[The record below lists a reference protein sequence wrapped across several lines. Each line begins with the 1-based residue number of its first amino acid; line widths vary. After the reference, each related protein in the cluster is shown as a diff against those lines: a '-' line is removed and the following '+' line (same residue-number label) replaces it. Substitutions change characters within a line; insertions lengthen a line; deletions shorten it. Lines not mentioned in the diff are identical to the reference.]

1 MSAEFTFDW
10 QGAGYDAFSDLE
22 PATSAPSG
30 SFQSGWELIRATVSQ
45 ARRGRFGL
53 VSRVVNEIIGRTTDF
68 ELHSVACSV
77 VADTGTAAELES
89 LALIIDETN
98 YFDHRHD
105 IVKALAAR
113 GRLVDIPILFRFY
126 ERYRHHPDTSVMP
139 LLLNSLL
146 ARADGDYLS
155 EPAEEEW
162 QEYRA
167 AIAERYFRLWNE
179 LGTNL
184 IHVYHGR
191 AFALDIL
198 IDEMRSD
205 LRKGFLDADDR
216 RLFEVTTGLSCNKWF
231 RNDEVNLLT
240 VTADLE
246 RFHETDKAYVY
257 PAGQRV
263 FMGHALEDVGAA
275 ARVFA
280 AYPSNH
286 GLEVPEIRTAFDR
299 DEYFALPYGFQPMDG
314 GYFIRST
321 KPPPSA
327 ELTIDRNWPWL
338 SLHTC
343 LRAAISG
350 NRTPLARL
358 SELINEDN
366 DPGFRGAI
374 IDLIADAADDYV
386 IEQWRE
392 KIRKTKDHH
401 LVFSLC
407 WGLLRRGM
415 LLDVPLVLEAYEK
428 NSKDRKFSYL
438 QSRLNCLFSL
448 QPVENKPYKKTG
460 FKSCYANVMAQYHA
474 LHLKLGRVDVPILRG
489 ELFSVTVLARKI
501 AALEPGTSLAA
512 DLRERFE
519 ASTGISCS
527 GWETADGLDPQSAA
541 ASARQFLDSPESAAY
556 RAGQLYFFGRPIQ

>member
-1 MSAEFTFDW
+1 MSSEFTFDW
-10 QGAGYDAFSDLE
+10 LGAGYDAFANLE
-22 PATSAPSG
+22 AGAATPSG
-30 SFQSGWELIRATVSQ
+30 SFRSGWELIQATVSH

-53 VSRVVNEIIGRTTDF
+53 VSRIVHELVERTTDF

-77 VADTGTAAELES
+77 VADIGTAADLES
-89 LALIIDETN
+89 LVRALNETT
-98 YFDHRHD
+98 YFDHSLD

-113 GRLVDIPILFRFY
+113 GRLADIPVLFRFY
-126 ERYRHHPDTSVMP
+126 ENYRHHPDTSVIALM
-139 LLLNSLL
+139 LNSLL

-162 QEYRA
+162 EAYRA

-205 LRKGFLDADDR
+205 LRQGFLDAEDR
-216 RLFEVTTGLSCNKWF
+216 RLFEVTTGLSCSKWF

-246 RFHETDKAYVY
+246 RFHAAGKVQDY
-257 PAGQRV
+257 PVGQRM

-280 AYPSNH
+280 AYPYNR
-286 GLEVPEIRTAFDR
+286 GLDVPEIRTVFDK
-299 DEYFALPYGFQPMDG
+299 DEYFALPYGFQPMEG
-314 GYFIRST
+314 GYFVRST

-327 ELTIDRNWPWL
+327 ELTVDRNWPWL

-358 SELINEDN
+358 SELIDTDN
-366 DPGFRGAI
+366 TPSFRGAI
-374 IDLIADAADDYV
+374 VDLIADAADDYV
-386 IEQWRE
+386 IDQWRE
-392 KIRKTKDHH
+392 KIHSTKDRH

-415 LLDVPLVLEAYEK
+415 LLDVPLVLEAYKK
-428 NSKDRKFSYL
+428 NSKDAKYSYL
-438 QSRLNCLFSL
+438 ESRLNCLFSF
-448 QPVENKPYKKTG
+448 QSVENKPYKKMG
-460 FKSCYANVMAQYHA
+460 FSSCYENVMAQYHT
-474 LHLKLGRVDVPILRG
+474 LHLKFGRVDVPILRG
-489 ELFSVTVLARKI
+489 ELFSVIALARKI
-501 AALEPGTSLAA
+501 ADLESETSIAA
-512 DLRERFE
+512 DLRERFA
-519 ASTGISCS
+519 ASTGINCS
-527 GWETADGLDPQSAA
+527 GWETADGVDSQAAA
-541 ASARQFLDSPESAAY
+541 ASARQFLNSPDSAAY
-556 RAGQLYFFGRPIQ
+556 KAGQLYFFGRPIH